1 MNFRKASIVV
11 PAFALALAA
20 APLAFAQT
28 ENPNP
33 PPSASEQM
41 HKAGHSS
48 ENAVSEAWHGT
59 KRAVKDTAITAKVKT
74 ALHENKDTSGADI
87 HVDTVAGVVTLSG
100 SAPSATVSQR
110 AEEVAQQT
118 KGVRSVK
125 NIITIGTQQSSLQD

>member
-1 MNFRKASIVV
+1 MNFRKASLVV
-11 PAFALALAA
+11 PMFAFALAA

-28 ENPNP
+28 DNPNP
-33 PPSASEQM
+33 PSASQDM
-41 HKAGHSS
+41 NAAGHSS
-48 ENAVSEAWHGT
+48 ENAVSEAYHGT

-74 ALHENKDTSGADI
+74 ALHENKDTNGADI

-100 SAPSATVSQR
+100 SAPSAMVSQR

-125 NIITIGTQQSSLQD
+125 NIITIGAESSSMK